1 MIEKETKEFIL
12 KELSKFNFKRYTKG
26 FRYLNEAIYVCIK
39 DNAAMDNLQ
48 KNVFPYI
55 AKKYNESSL
64 LKVKW
69 CIEQAIKTMYNN
81 TKQSIICEYFN
92 IEESLKPSLKFI
104 IYTIVCN
111 YEWKYNVK

>member
-1 MIEKETKEFIL
+1 MKEKEAKEFIL

-26 FRYLNEAIYVCIK
+26 FRYLNESIYICIK
-39 DNAAMDNLQ
+39 DSAAMDNLQ

-81 TKQSIICEYFN
+81 TEQSIICEYFN